1 MADAE
6 EPHIESDHK
15 DMSETGVSTGA
26 VVAET
31 EADEGNV
38 FDDGLV
44 APVADTKVVHA
55 ASASLATG
63 VRSAEEHHQLSH
75 MLNSEAHATMPD
87 RTANYPDAGSES
99 DADDD
104 GIPNDFEQEHEK
116 LWSSDDDEDED
127 HDPDSAVAYTT
138 EAATTAGN
146 GAPPLVASHASTL
159 RETQTR
165 LRRQEV
171 RHHIEQ
177 PVTASLCA
185 HHFSV
190 ANTCSLS
197 SVGVWLLHQHAQCA
211 SCGRAAMRAAVATCA
226 SAREIAQH

>member
-6 EPHIESDHK
+6 EPRVESDRK
-15 DMSETGVSTGA
+15 DMSEADVSTDP

-38 FDDGLV
+38 FDNALV
-44 APVADTKVVHA
+44 ALVADTKAVPA

-63 VRSAEEHHQLSH
+63 VSCDEEHDQLSH
-75 MLNSEAHATMPD
+75 LLNSEAPATMPD
-87 RTANYPDAGSES
+87 RAASDPDAGSES

-104 GIPNDFEQEHEK
+104 GHTLNDYEQEHEK
-116 LWSSDDDEDED
+116 LWSSDDDEV

-138 EAATTAGN
+138 ESATTAGS

-177 PVTASLCA
+177 PVTASLYA

-190 ANTCSLS
+190 ANTRSPS
-197 SVGVWLLHQHAQCA
+197 SVGVWLLHQHALLLLVDA
-211 SCGRAAMRAAVATCA
+211 LRCGRPSPPPALLL
-226 SAREIAQH
+226 EK